1 MKSRALFG
9 LLFSFFFSL
18 FFSFFFALAAATSS
32 SAVASERSTV
42 TFALDNDG
50 IFGVDQD

>member
-9 LLFSFFFSL
+9 LLFSFFFS
-18 FFSFFFALAAATSS
+18 FIFALAAATSS